1 MAEPTVIRFSR
12 RCNVRGLT
20 FIGGKQCACTCPH
33 GQYVV
38 HGEELLSYSDLGKP
52 AQALA
57 VRIEHV
63 DRREI
68 WFVAPA
74 VVKAAINDTPT
85 GASMT
90 SDEDYEDTCICDD
103 CRLLQDMR
111 DLEAFGDKLLCPECH
126 DKAWKAA
133 KDANRTP

>member
-1 MAEPTVIRFSR
+1 MCLRKKRAGRDCNHAGPNHHATSENRTMAEPTLIRFSR

-20 FIGGKQCACTCPH
+20 FVGGKQMAYTCPH

-38 HGEELLSYSDLGKP
+38 HGEEMLSYSDLGKP
-52 AQALA
+52 AQALV

-85 GASMT
+85 GA
-90 SDEDYEDTCICDD
+90 
-103 CRLLQDMR
+103 RQ
-111 DLEAFGDKLLCPECH
+111 
-126 DKAWKAA
+126 
-133 KDANRTP
+133 